1 MVNRINNLFNLLS
14 SDPRKALVILENE
27 VSRTFVFYT
36 RYMKNRIT
44 IVFVTLFLLLVGY
57 MPCAQARTPA
67 CPSNWYELYSRGNQE
82 LDAQNFVLAED
93 ILHEARQACSDN
105 FCQSILTLDSLE
117 TVAERQS
124 DYKSAEKYLIQSLQ
138 ILKKNNF
145 LPRRILGLVY
155 LKLSLVNYYKKDF
168 HRSGFYALLAV
179 PALEETVE
187 EEEYSVITI
196 DKVESNKHKT
206 HRLFKSKKHAHKTGS
221 NQLKSLDFGG

>member
-1 MVNRINNLFNLLS
+1 
-14 SDPRKALVILENE
+14 
-27 VSRTFVFYT
+27 
-36 RYMKNRIT
+36 MKNRIT
-44 IVFVTLFLLLVGY
+44 IVFVTLLLLLAGY
-57 MPCAQARTPA
+57 MSCAQARTPA

-82 LDAQNFVLAED
+82 LDAQNFALAED
-93 ILHEARQACSDN
+93 ILYEAKHACSDN
-105 FCQSILTLDSLE
+105 FCQSILTLDALE

-124 DYKSAEKYLIQSLQ
+124 DYKRAEKYLVQSLQ

-179 PALEETVE
+179 PALEETIE

-196 DKVESNKHKT
+196 NKNELNKHKT
-206 HRLFKSKKHAHKTGS
+206 HRFFRSKKQAPKTGS
-221 NQLKSLDFGG
+221 NQIESLDFGG